1 MLIQGQGPTSLPFFI
16 VKLPAVAFRPRKRQN
31 LTQLLVGNWSLGA
44 SSDVSSVPRQAGKQQ
59 RQGLGVIS
67 QALSNPR
74 PTTARITACWISPTK
89 KGTTPLGK
97 LHRL

>member
-1 MLIQGQGPTSLPFFI
+1 ME
-16 VKLPAVAFRPRKRQN
+16 RKRT
-31 LTQLLVGNWSLGA
+31 LSRSESFARRDREEGLRGDRGLWGFGA

-74 PTTARITACWISPTK
+74 PTTARITACWISPTQ